1 MLTLRRAATTETDV
15 PVLDAVQQ
23 SVVDWRG
30 TGVLRVLG
38 APGTGKSTVAVE
50 LVAAQVADGVRPDQ
64 CLLLASSRRSAA
76 RLRDQVTARVGGTST
91 EPLARTF
98 PSFGFGVLRAAA
110 ALVGEPAPRLLSGPE
125 QDVVLRELLAGHA
138 SGESVGPL
146 WPERVRLALP
156 TRAFRAELRD
166 LLMRAVEL
174 GLDPDEL
181 GQLGALHG
189 RDEWSAGAE
198 LLREYDEVTALLT
211 PGAFDPAWILGAA
224 ASALAGDE
232 DLADVV
238 TSSLRLV
245 VVDDAQ
251 EMTPAA
257 LRLLEVL
264 RRVAPSAGVV
274 LIGDPDSATQTFRG
288 GDPTLLARE
297 WVVLGD
303 GPTMILPRSHRL
315 PERLRA
321 VSTAV
326 AGHIGVLGDAGHRKA
341 EACGEGGSVQVHLLR
356 SASQEAGFIASR
368 LRAAHLLDSV
378 AWSDMAVIVR
388 GQSRSAALRRALQ
401 SSGVPVSAA
410 EAELPVR
417 DEPAVRPMLTLL
429 QVVTDLALGRTDEV
443 PVEVALDV
451 LVSPVGAADPVEL
464 RRLRRALRREELDA
478 GGSRTSDELIAEVL
492 LRPAVHERLGLE
504 GRSVQRVGRMIRAG
518 VQAFG
523 DADSGGGWA
532 PGVSAEGILWA
543 MWDASRLAA
552 QWRETALGGG
562 AAGARADRDL
572 DAVVAVLRS
581 AATYGERLPGSSPE
595 AFLQHVLGQDVPG
608 DTLAARAPT
617 GEAVSLLTPQ
627 SAAGREWPLV
637 VVAGVQEGSWPDL
650 RLRGSL
656 LGSQDLV
663 DVVRGRDGGHRAAL
677 AAVRHDETRLFH
689 VAVSRATH
697 SLLVT
702 AVRSEDEQPS
712 PYLDVVDPLPDDA
725 DRREASDWARP
736 VTLPALVGALRRDV
750 VSDDARR
757 RGGAITG
764 LARLARAGVPGADPA
779 SWWVLHGLSDE
790 RPRRGVDDIVR
801 VGPSSID
808 GFSSCQLKWALTKA
822 GGDGPMIGQRDI
834 GTLIHEIA
842 AEGDAD
848 AVTMRATLDERWPR
862 LGLPAGWPTDLKR
875 REAERMVDRLAR
887 FFDENSAAGWQRL
900 AAEAR
905 MKVELGR
912 VVLGGSVDRLDVGP
926 DGAVRVIDYKTG
938 SSKPRAA
945 DVARHGQLG
954 AYQLAVVEGGFEEAD
969 VAHESSGAALLHIGK
984 AAGKSTTMQVQEP
997 LARDEDPQWA
1007 HKLVVETG
1015 ELMGGATF
1023 VATPSDDVC
1032 RTCPVRSS
1040 CPAQPEGRAL

>member
-1 MLTLRRAATTETDV
+1 MLNLRRAPTSESPV

-30 TGVLRVLG
+30 QGVLRVLG

-50 LVAAQVADGVRPDQ
+50 LVAAHVADGVRPDQ
-64 CLLLASSRRSAA
+64 CLVLASSRRSAA
-76 RLRDQVTARVGGTST
+76 RLRDEVTARVGGTST

-98 PSFGFGVLRAAA
+98 PSFGFGVLRASA
-110 ALVGEPAPRLLSGPE
+110 ALQGDPPPRLLSGPE

-138 SGESVGPL
+138 SGESVGPR
-146 WPERVRLALP
+146 WPQRVHLALP

-181 GQLGALHG
+181 VELGVLHG
-189 RDEWSAGAE
+189 RDEWVAGAE

-232 DLADVV
+232 DLARSL
-238 TSSLRLV
+238 TGGLRLV

-257 LRLLEVL
+257 LRLLEVV
-264 RRVAPSAGVV
+264 RHVAPSAGIV
-274 LIGDPDSATQTFRG
+274 LLGDPDSATQTFRG
-288 GDPTLLARE
+288 GDPALLARE

-303 GPTMILPRSHRL
+303 GPTVVLPRGHRL

-321 VSTAV
+321 VAQAV
-326 AGHIGVLGDAGHRKA
+326 AGHIGVLGEVSHRRA
-341 EACGEGGSVQVHLLR
+341 EASGDGGTCEVHLLR
-356 SASQEAGFIASR
+356 SASQEAGFIAAR
-368 LRAAHLLDSV
+368 LRAAHLLDEV
-378 AWSDMAVIVR
+378 PWSDMAVIVR
-388 GQSRSAALRRALQ
+388 GQARSAALRRALQ
-401 SSGVPVSAA
+401 STGVPVSAA

-417 DEPAVRPMLTLL
+417 DESAVRPLLTLL
-429 QVVTDLALGRTDEV
+429 QVVTDLALGRTDDV

-451 LVSPVGAADPVEL
+451 LVSPLGAADPVEL

-492 LRPAVHERLGLE
+492 LRPAVHDRLGLE

-518 VQAFG
+518 VEA
-523 DADSGGGWA
+523 SGGVDGEWA
-532 PGVSAEGILWA
+532 AGATAEGILWA
-543 MWDASRLAA
+543 MWDASRLAGP
-552 QWRETALGGG
+552 WRETALAGG

-572 DAVVAVLRS
+572 DAVLAMLRA

-595 AFLQHVLGQDVPG
+595 AFLAHVLGQDVPG
-608 DTLAARAPT
+608 DTLAARAPA

-627 SAAGREWPLV
+627 SAAGREWPVV

-663 DVVRGRDGGHRAAL
+663 DVVRGREGGHRAAL

-689 VAVSRATH
+689 VAVSRASR

-712 PYLDVVDPLPDDA
+712 AYLDVVDPLPDDA

-750 VSDDARR
+750 VSSDARR

-779 SWWVLHGLSDE
+779 SWWVLHDLSDD
-790 RPRRGVDDIVR
+790 RRRRGPDDAVR
-801 VGPSSID
+801 VGPSAID
-808 GFSSCQLKWALTKA
+808 GFTSCQLKWALTKV

-848 AVTMRATLDERWPR
+848 AATMRGILDERWSR
-862 LGLPAGWPTDLKR
+862 LGLPQGWSTDLKR
-875 REAERMVDRLAR
+875 RQAEGMVDRLAR
-887 FFDENSAAGWQRL
+887 FFDENSAAGWRRL
-900 AAEAR
+900 AAESR

-912 VVLGGSVDRLDVGP
+912 VVLSGTADRLDVGP
-926 DGAVRVIDYKTG
+926 SGDVRVIDYKTG
-938 SSKPRAA
+938 SSKPKVS
-945 DVARHGQLG
+945 DVPRHGQLG
-954 AYQLAVVEGGFEEAD
+954 AYQLAVDAGGFEEMD
-969 VAHESSGAALLHIGK
+969 VPLGSAGAALLHVGK
-984 AAGKSTTMQVQEP
+984 AAGKATTIQVQPP
-997 LARDEDPQWA
+997 LALDEDPEWA
-1007 HKLVVETG
+1007 RRLVVETG
-1015 ELMGGATF
+1015 ELMAGATF

>member
-1 MLTLRRAATTETDV
+1 VLTLRRAVTDQTEV
-15 PVLDAVQQ
+15 PVLDPVQQ

-30 TGVLRVLG
+30 SGVLRVLG
-38 APGTGKSTVAVE
+38 GPGTGKSTVAVE
-50 LVAAQVADGVRPDQ
+50 LVAAQVAEGVCPDQ

-76 RLRDQVTARVGGTST
+76 RLRDRVTARVGGTST

-110 ALVGEPAPRLLSGPE
+110 ALSGEPPPRLLSGPE

-138 SGESVGPL
+138 SGESIGPR

-181 GQLGALHG
+181 ARLGTLHG
-189 RDEWSAGAE
+189 REEWVAGAE

-232 DLADVV
+232 DLAHDL

-245 VVDDAQ
+245 LVDDAQ

-257 LRLLEVL
+257 MRLLQVM
-264 RRVAPSAGVV
+264 RTVAPGAGVV
-274 LIGDPDSATQTFRG
+274 LLGDPDSATQTFRG

-297 WVVLGD
+297 WPALGD
-303 GPTMILPRSHRL
+303 GPTVILPRSHRL
-315 PERLRA
+315 PERLREVSA
-321 VSTAV
+321 VV
-326 AGHIGVLGDAGHRKA
+326 AGHVGVLGDATHRRA
-341 EACGEGGSVQVHLLR
+341 EACGDGGSVEVHLLR

-368 LRAAHLLDSV
+368 LRAAHLLEDV
-378 AWSDMAVIVR
+378 PWSDMAVIVR

-417 DEPAVRPMLTLL
+417 DEPAVKPLLTLL
-429 QVVTDLALGRTDEV
+429 QVVADLALDRTDEV

-451 LVSPVGAADPVEL
+451 LVSPLGAADPVEL

-478 GGSRTSDELIAEVL
+478 GGSRTSDELLAEVL
-492 LRPAVHERLGLE
+492 LRPAVHDRLGLE

-518 VQAFG
+518 VEACG
-523 DADSGGGWA
+523 TSEGSRLA
-532 PGVSAEGILWA
+532 PGVTAEAILWS
-543 MWDASRLAA
+543 MWDASGLAT

-572 DAVVAVLRS
+572 DAVLAVLR
-581 AATYGERLPGSSPE
+581 AAGTYGERLPGSSPQD
-595 AFLQHVLGQDVPG
+595 FLHHVLGQDVPG
-608 DTLAARAPT
+608 DTLAARAPA
-617 GEAVSLLTPQ
+617 GDAVALLTPQ

-663 DVVRGRDGGHRAAL
+663 DVVRGREGGHRAAL

-689 VAVSRATH
+689 VAVSRATR

-712 PYLDVVDPLPDDA
+712 PYLDVVDPLPEGE

-750 VSDDARR
+750 VSQDARR

-779 SWWVLHGLSDE
+779 SWWVLHGLSDD
-790 RPRRGVDDIVR
+790 RPRRGPDDSVR

-808 GFSSCQLKWALTKA
+808 GFSSCQLKWALTRA
-822 GGDGPMIGQRDI
+822 GGEGPMIGQRDI

-848 AVTMRATLDERWPR
+848 SATMRATLAERWPR
-862 LGLPAGWPTDLKR
+862 LGLPAGWPTEAKR

-887 FFDENSAAGWQRL
+887 FFDENTAAGWQRL
-900 AAEAR
+900 AAESR
-905 MKVELGR
+905 MRVELGR
-912 VVLGGSVDRLDVGP
+912 VVLSGSVDRLDVGP

-938 SSKPRAA
+938 SSKPRSA
-945 DVARHGQLG
+945 DVPRHGQLG
-954 AYQLAVVEGGFEEAD
+954 AYQLAVVEGGFED
-969 VAHESSGAALLHIGK
+969 VEVPQSSAGAALLHLGK

-997 LARDEDPQWA
+997 LDRDEDPDWA
-1007 HKLVVETG
+1007 RRLVVETG
-1015 ELMGGATF
+1015 ALMGGATF

>member
-1 MLTLRRAATTETDV
+1 MLTLRRAATNETDV
-15 PVLDAVQQ
+15 PVLDPVQR

-50 LVAAQVADGVRPDQ
+50 LVAAQVAEGVSPDQ

-110 ALVGEPAPRLLSGPE
+110 ALAGEPPPRLLSGPE

-138 SGESVGPL
+138 SGESVGPR

-156 TRAFRAELRD
+156 TRAFRGELRD

-181 GQLGALHG
+181 GELGVLHG
-189 RDEWSAGAE
+189 REEWVAGAE

-211 PGAFDPAWILGAA
+211 PGAFDPALILGAA

-232 DLADVV
+232 DLARAL

-257 LRLLEVL
+257 LRLLEVM
-264 RRVAPSAGVV
+264 RRVAPGAGVV
-274 LIGDPDSATQTFRG
+274 LLGDPDSATQTFRG

-297 WVVLGD
+297 WAVLGD
-303 GPTMILPRSHRL
+303 GRTVILPRSHRL
-315 PERLRA
+315 PERLRDVA
-321 VSTAV
+321 TAV
-326 AGHIGVLGDAGHRKA
+326 AGHIGVLGDAGHRRA
-341 EACGEGGSVQVHLLR
+341 EACGDGGSVQVHVLR
-356 SASQEAGFIASR
+356 SGSQEAGFVASR
-368 LRAAHLLDSV
+368 LRAAHLLDGV
-378 AWSDMAVIVR
+378 PWSDMAVIVR

-401 SSGVPVSAA
+401 SAGVPVSAA

-417 DEPAVRPMLTLL
+417 DEPAVKPLLALL
-429 QVVTDLALGRTDEV
+429 QVVADLALDRTEQV

-451 LVSPVGAADPVEL
+451 LVSPLGAADPVEL
-464 RRLRRALRREELDA
+464 RRLRRALRRDELDA
-478 GGSRTSDELIAEVL
+478 GGSRTSDELLAEVL
-492 LRPAVHERLGLE
+492 LRPTVHDRLGPE
-504 GRSVQRVGRMIRAG
+504 GRSAQRIGRMISAG
-518 VQAFG
+518 VEACG
-523 DADSGGGWA
+523 AGGRGRWA
-532 PGVSAEGILWA
+532 PGVTAEAILWA
-543 MWDASRLAA
+543 MWDASRLAT

-572 DAVVAVLRS
+572 DAVLAVLRA

-595 AFLQHVLGQDVPG
+595 AFLHHVLGQDVPG
-608 DTLAARAPT
+608 DTLAARAPA
-617 GEAVSLLTPQ
+617 GESVSLLTPQ
-627 SAAGREWPLV
+627 SAAGRQWPVV

-663 DVVRGRDGGHRAAL
+663 DVVRGRAGGHRAAL

-689 VAVSRATH
+689 VAVSRATR

-712 PYLDVVDPLPDDA
+712 PYLDVVDPLPDGE
-725 DRREASDWARP
+725 DRREPSDWARP
-736 VTLPALVGALRRDV
+736 MTLPSLVGALRRDV

-779 SWWVLHGLSDE
+779 SWWVLHGLSDD
-790 RPRRGVDDIVR
+790 RPRRGPEDAVR

-808 GFSSCQLKWALTKA
+808 GFSSCQLKWALTKV
-822 GGDGPMIGQRDI
+822 GGEGPMIGQRDI

-848 AVTMRATLDERWPR
+848 AATMRATLDERWPR
-862 LGLPAGWPTDLKR
+862 LGLPSGWSTDAKR
-875 REAERMVDRLAR
+875 RQAELMVDRLAR
-887 FFDENSAAGWQRL
+887 FFAENTAAGWQRL
-900 AAEAR
+900 AAESR
-905 MKVELGR
+905 MRVELGR
-912 VVLGGSVDRLDVGP
+912 VVLGGSVDRLDLGP

-938 SSKPRAA
+938 SSKPRAG
-945 DVARHGQLG
+945 DVPRHGQLG
-954 AYQLAVVEGGFEEAD
+954 AYQLAVVEGGFED
-969 VAHESSGAALLHIGK
+969 VEVPLKSSGAALLHIGK

-1015 ELMGGATF
+1015 ALMGGATF